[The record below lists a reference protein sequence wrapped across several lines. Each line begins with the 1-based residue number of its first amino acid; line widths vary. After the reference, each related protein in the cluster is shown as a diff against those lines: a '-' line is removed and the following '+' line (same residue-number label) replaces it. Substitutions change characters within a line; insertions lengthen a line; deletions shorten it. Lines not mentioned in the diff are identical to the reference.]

1 MGLCIRQP
9 NPAAWL
15 FPYKCTPR
23 NDAKK
28 LNERYSV
35 TDISI
40 KDLFI
45 VVLTVESLWDL
56 RKCVSTV
63 ILMLELNINTVT

>member
-1 MGLCIRQP
+1 M
-9 NPAAWL
+9 
-15 FPYKCTPR
+15 
-23 NDAKK
+23 
-28 LNERYSV
+28 

-45 VVLTVESLWDL
+45 VVLTVESLWDS
-56 RKCVSTV
+56 RKCVSAV